1 MRLLTWLS
9 VAADTVSQTILPGVE
24 VRVLRLFLSFQF
36 LKNLSLLLLR
46 EFFSIDTSVLGLH
59 CSESFSVLLF
69 FLRSRLSRRL
79 LLNLGWFNVVLWS
92 FEIDFNVRLDAADL
106 IIWLGLNDV
115 DCVVATTIL
124 NVNRVTLVKDR
135 VMSQLLLQAI
145 DIIEIISQVR
155 GNEFKAYMALGLD
168 KSMKAVSWGLIFTYE
183 PFYRFMFLRII
194 SVPSSTHRLFI
205 IQIGIWHMPSSAENS
220 STPQ

>member
-194 SVPSSTHRLFI
+194 SVPSSTQRLFI

>member
-46 EFFSIDTSVLGLH
+46 EFFSIHTSVLGLH
-59 CSESFSVLLF
+59 CSKSFSVLLF

-79 LLNLGWFNVVLWS
+79 LLNLGWFTVVLWS

-145 DIIEIISQVR
+145 DIIDIINQVG

-183 PFYRFMFLRII
+183 PFYRFMFLRMI